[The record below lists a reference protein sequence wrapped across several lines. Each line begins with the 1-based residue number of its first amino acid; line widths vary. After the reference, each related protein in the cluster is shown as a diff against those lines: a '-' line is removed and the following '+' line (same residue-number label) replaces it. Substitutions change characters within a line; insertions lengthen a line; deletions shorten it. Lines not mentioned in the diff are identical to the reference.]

1 MYEDQTVAV
10 VIPAYNE
17 EEFVGEVIETV
28 PEYVDRVY
36 PVDDRSEDGTWDEM
50 RAAAERVNGRR
61 TRGALSTDGG
71 SQFAETVVPI
81 RHERNRGV
89 GGAIKTGLERADD
102 DGVDVLTVMDGD
114 GQMDPDLLY
123 RFLDP
128 IVEGRADY
136 TKGNRLLDW
145 SYLDGMSNWRL
156 FGNMLLT
163 FLTKIASGYWKS
175 MDPQN
180 GYNAV
185 SMAALDEIDI
195 DGLYDQYG
203 FRNDLLIRLN
213 IHGKRVADVSMPAMY
228 GEEVSSIRYSQF
240 VRTVSVL
247 LLTGFLRRLNLKYL
261 VYDFNPLALFY
272 YAGAGA
278 GLVGLT
284 ATGYG
289 AVTAALGGAFGGVG
303 VAGTVSLLFGVFFL
317 LFAMY
322 LDAKENERL
331 ELRV

>member
-1 MYEDQTVAV
+1 MYEDHLVAV

-17 EEFVGEVIETV
+17 EEFVADVIETV
-28 PEYVDRVY
+28 PEFVDRVY
-36 PVDDRSEDGTWDEM
+36 PVDDRSEDDTWAEM
-50 RAAAERVNGRR
+50 QAAAERVNGRQAR
-61 TRGALSTDGG
+61 ETLSTDGG
-71 SQFAETVVPI
+71 SGFAERVVPI
-81 RHERNRGV
+81 RHDRNRGV
-89 GGAIKTGLERADD
+89 GAAIKTGIRRAAD
-102 DGVDVLTVMDGD
+102 DGVDVLGVMDGD
-114 GQMDPDLLY
+114 GQMDPDHLN

-136 TKGNRLLDW
+136 SKGNRLLNW

-180 GYNAV
+180 GYNAI
-185 SMAALDEIDI
+185 SMATLDDI
-195 DGLYDQYG
+195 DVDDLYDRYG
-203 FRNDLLIRLN
+203 FRNDLLVRLN
-213 IHGKRVADVSMPAMY
+213 IHGKRIADVSMPAMY

-247 LLTGFLRRLNLKYL
+247 LLVGFLSRLNLKYL

-272 YAGAGA
+272 YAGAGV
-278 GLVGLT
+278 GLVGVA
-284 ATGYG
+284 ATGYA
-289 AVTAALGGAFGGVG
+289 AVAAALGGEFGGVG
-303 VAGTVSLLFGVFFL
+303 VAGVVSVLFGVFFL

-322 LDAKENERL
+322 LDAKENEHL

>member
-1 MYEDQTVAV
+1 MYQDHTVAV

-36 PVDDRSEDGTWDEM
+36 PVDDRSEDGTWDAM
-50 RAAAERVNGRR
+50 KSAARRVNGRQE
-61 TRGALSTDGG
+61 ALSTDGG
-71 SQFAETVVPI
+71 SHFAETVVPI
-81 RHERNRGV
+81 RHDRNRGV
-89 GGAIKTGLERADD
+89 GGAIKTGIERAEA
-102 DGVDVLTVMDGD
+102 DGIDVVGIMDGD
-114 GQMDPDLLY
+114 GQMDPQILY

-136 TKGNRLLDW
+136 TKGNRLLEW
-145 SYLDGMSNWRL
+145 SYLDDMSNWRL

-180 GYNAV
+180 GFNAI
-185 SMAALDEIDI
+185 SMAALEEIDL
-195 DGLYDQYG
+195 DDLYDRYG

-213 IHGKRVADVSMPAMY
+213 VHDKRVADVSMPAMY
-228 GEEVSSIRYSQF
+228 GDEVSSIRYSTF
-240 VRTVSVL
+240 VRTVSAL
-247 LLTGFLRRLNLKYL
+247 LLIGFLRRLNLKYL

-278 GLVGLT
+278 SAVGLLS
-284 ATGYG
+284 TGY
-289 AVTAALGGAFGGVG
+289 AAAAALSGSAFRGVG
-303 VAGTVSLLFGVFFL
+303 VAGTVTLLFGAFFL